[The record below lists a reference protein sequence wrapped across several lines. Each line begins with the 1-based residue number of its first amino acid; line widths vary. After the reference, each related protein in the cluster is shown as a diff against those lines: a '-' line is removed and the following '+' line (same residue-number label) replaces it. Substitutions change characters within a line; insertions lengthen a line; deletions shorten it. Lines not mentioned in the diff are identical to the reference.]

1 MKRGAS
7 PRREKERSLSV
18 QGGGKVLMSK
28 RRVVVTGIG
37 LVSPLGN
44 TATATWN
51 GLMEGR
57 SGVAPMTRFDPSQHR
72 VRFAAETKNF
82 DPLQFVEKKEM
93 KKMDFFI
100 YYAIAATREALTDS
114 GLKITSENAEQIG
127 TYIGSGIGG
136 FGVFEREHTKLLEG
150 GPGRIS
156 PFFIPAS
163 IVNLASGYVSI
174 YHGAK
179 GPNSATATACSSGA
193 HAIGDSFKI
202 IQRGDALAMICGGTE
217 GAITPMSVGGF
228 AAMHALSTRNDDPER
243 ASRPFDKDRDGFV
256 IGEGAGILILEELE
270 HAKAR
275 GAKIYAEVVG
285 YAMTADAFHITSPSE
300 DGDGARRV
308 MLRSIADAGTVPESI
323 DYINVHGTSTPAGD
337 ILETLAIKRAFGEH
351 AFRLAA
357 SSTKSM
363 TGHLLGGA
371 GGLEAGITALV
382 VQQQV
387 LPPTINLDNPDPQC
401 DLDYVPHRAR
411 PARVR
416 YALSNSFGFGGTNA
430 ALVFKSPDTD
440 SAG

>member
-1 MKRGAS
+1 MADCLYKNSLKG
-7 PRREKERSLSV
+7 KEDLSNEIT
-18 QGGGKVLMSK
+18 KK
-28 RRVVVTGIG
+28 RVVVTGLG

-44 TATATWN
+44 NTEETWA
-51 GLMEGR
+51 GLIAGR
-57 SGVAPMTRFDPSQHR
+57 SGVDYIARFDTSQHK
-72 VRFAAETKNF
+72 VKFAAETKNF
-82 DPLQFVEKKEM
+82 DPGKFIEKKEL
-93 KKMDFFI
+93 KKMDYFI
-100 YYAIAATREALTDS
+100 YFAIAASKEALEDS
-114 GLKITSENAEQIG
+114 GLKISEDNAEMIG

-136 FGVFEREHTKLLEG
+136 FGVFEREHTKMLEG
-150 GPGRIS
+150 GPDRIS

-174 YHGAK
+174 YTGAK

-202 IQRGDALAMICGGTE
+202 IQRGDATAMICGGSE

-228 AAMHALSTRNDDPER
+228 AAMRALSTRNDDPQR

-256 IGEGAGILILEELE
+256 IGEGAGIMVLEELE

-285 YAMTADAFHITSPSE
+285 YGMSADAFHITMPDM
-300 DGDGARRV
+300 DGPRRV
-308 MLRSIADAGTVPESI
+308 MLKTVKDAGIEMTQV

-337 ILETLAIKRAFGEH
+337 VNETNAIKAAFGEH
-351 AFRLAA
+351 AYKLAL

-371 GGLEAGITALV
+371 GGLEAGITALAV
-382 VQQQV
+382 HNQV
-387 LPPTINLDNPDPQC
+387 LPPTINYESPDPEC
-401 DLDYVPHRAR
+401 DLDCVPNQAR
-411 PARVR
+411 PTKVN

-430 ALVFKSPDTD
+430 ALLFKRYE
-440 SAG
+440 A